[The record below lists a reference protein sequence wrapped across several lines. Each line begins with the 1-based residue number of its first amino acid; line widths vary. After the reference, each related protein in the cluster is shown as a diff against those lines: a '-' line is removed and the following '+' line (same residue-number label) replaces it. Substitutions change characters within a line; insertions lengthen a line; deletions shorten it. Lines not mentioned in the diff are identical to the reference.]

1 MARALSLKEEVDHE
15 SLLCPL
21 WVKSGHKT
29 TQLGMSALPPKAD
42 IRLGLQEAG
51 FSNLKPVL
59 CPSLHTACLQCAGT
73 GVKELTWR
81 RIHNP
86 YRLNQC

>member
-1 MARALSLKEEVDHE
+1 MARALSLKEEVDQE

-42 IRLGLQEAG
+42 I
-51 FSNLKPVL
+51 NLR
-59 CPSLHTACLQCAGT
+59 CPECQLIANSGHLECCLNGISI
-73 GVKELTWR
+73 GD
-81 RIHNP
+81 
-86 YRLNQC
+86 